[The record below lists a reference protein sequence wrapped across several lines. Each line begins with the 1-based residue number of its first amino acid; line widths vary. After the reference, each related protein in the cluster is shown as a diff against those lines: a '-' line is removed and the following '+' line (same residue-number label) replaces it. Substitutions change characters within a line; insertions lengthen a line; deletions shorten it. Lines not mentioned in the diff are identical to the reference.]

1 MLKGQD
7 IALIIKLLLNLKSNR
22 SIEHTTLAFE
32 LFISQSEVSKGMLRL
47 EKAKLLSRYSDKSLE
62 VHKHALCEML
72 IHGLK
77 YFMVADLN
85 LPERGIVTA
94 HSYPSI
100 QKLMVSDDE
109 YVWPFID
116 GDKKGIAISP
126 IYKTLPNALYRN
138 ADKAFHEVM
147 STLDLMRLGGSR
159 ETQVAKEILEKT
171 VWE

>member
-7 IALIIKLLLNLKSNR
+7 IALIIKLLLNQRSNR

-62 VHKHALCEML
+62 IHKHGLCEML

-94 HSYPSI
+94 HSFPSVK
-100 QKLMVSDDE
+100 QLMVSEDE

-116 GDKKGIAISP
+116 GDKKGIALSP
-126 IYKTLPNALYRN
+126 LYKTLPNALYRTP
-138 ADKAFHEVM
+138 DEAFHEVM
-147 STLDLMRLGGSR
+147 SALDLMRLGGSR
-159 ETQVAKEILEKT
+159 EVQVAKEILEKT
-171 VWE
+171 VWG